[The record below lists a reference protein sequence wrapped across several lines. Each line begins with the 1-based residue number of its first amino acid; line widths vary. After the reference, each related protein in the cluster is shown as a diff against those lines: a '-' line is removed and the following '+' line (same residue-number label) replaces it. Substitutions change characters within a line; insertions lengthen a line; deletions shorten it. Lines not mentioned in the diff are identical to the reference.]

1 MSRDATLR
9 LLALLGAAAASA
21 TRAERIAAVAASL
34 QRSEFGARFA
44 AEAPRRARATE
55 AYARTLAGCGQLRGN
70 VSLWVVYHATARL
83 REGALGDP
91 RATHAVGVRAAG
103 PSVASPCDFDAG
115 AFSELLAPDSFHQ
128 TLMSEHSA
136 LILLGLAAP
145 ALAGAGHR
153 LGTCSWKAALK
164 GRPPPCELLRGLAGA
179 GPRTVTYWGPDAGPA
194 GTGLS
199 RHQAFVARKQP
210 GGENLMGATIGNF
223 FRDVFHA
230 TGDPAAW
237 APMDA
242 DGPALPWSNYFLAAP
257 ELWRDL
263 AMFDALASAW
273 LDGAR
278 PRTTA
283 SNASAAAC
291 PATYGD
297 LHGQGVLA
305 KVDVESNCRY
315 CRAGYWTNWHRCRV
329 GCHRCWSYVLEQLNV
344 IFFRVLSDLRYVHD
358 DARCGAPAAL
368 APPRVAGRGDF
379 DVAFLRDVY
388 AAAFG

>member
-1 MSRDATLR
+1 
-9 LLALLGAAAASA
+9 
-21 TRAERIAAVAASL
+21 
-34 QRSEFGARFA
+34 
-44 AEAPRRARATE
+44 
-55 AYARTLAGCGQLRGN
+55 
-70 VSLWVVYHATARL
+70 
-83 REGALGDP
+83 
-91 RATHAVGVRAAG
+91 
-103 PSVASPCDFDAG
+103 
-115 AFSELLAPDSFHQ
+115 
-128 TLMSEHSA
+128 
-136 LILLGLAAP
+136 
-145 ALAGAGHR
+145 
-153 LGTCSWKAALK
+153 
-164 GRPPPCELLRGLAGA
+164 
-179 GPRTVTYWGPDAGPA
+179 
-194 GTGLS
+194 
-199 RHQAFVARKQP
+199 
-210 GGENLMGATIGNF
+210 MGATIGAF

-305 KVDVESNCRY
+305 KVDVDANCRY